1 MTHPGK
7 RFLYVGG
14 QRMMTWL
21 SERPLGSW
29 ETLTLTLGI
38 HYLILD
44 RQMQCNA

>member
-21 SERPLGSW
+21 ISERPLGSW
-29 ETLTLTLGI
+29 ETLGI